1 VKKNVSLNVNLQ
13 KHGLVIVVAVCGVLV
28 LALGWLVLLGPK
40 QKTIASLKLQTAAV
54 QQQVADDL
62 SRAATARDATGA
74 PTIKTADIYKLETAM
89 PSITDMPDL
98 LLELDQTATAAGV
111 TLQSIQPAAPVDSGQ
126 GYSTVHVSLSVEG
139 NFYTVTD
146 LLYRLRNLVY
156 VQSGA
161 LEANGRI
168 FTIDTVNLA
177 PFGNQ
182 LQATITLD
190 TYVYGTAAVVSPT
203 GTPVAPTVTSTTATT
218 TGTTTTTAAPPAPAG
233 PTAAGA
239 TP

>member
-1 VKKNVSLNVNLQ
+1 MKKNVNIQ
-13 KHGLVIVVAVCGVLV
+13 KHGLLIVVAVCGVLV
-28 LALGWLVLLGPK
+28 LALGWLVLIGPK
-40 QKTIASLKLQTAAV
+40 QKTIASLKQQTAAV
-54 QQQVADDL
+54 RQQIADDL
-62 SRAATARDATGA
+62 SRAATARSATST

-98 LLELDQTATAAGV
+98 LLELDQTSKAAGV
-111 TLQSIQPAAPVDSGQ
+111 TLQSIQPSAPTDSGV
-126 GYSTVHVSLSVEG
+126 GYSTVHISLTANG

-156 VQSGA
+156 VRSGA

-168 FTIDTVNLA
+168 FAIDTVNLA

-182 LQATITLD
+182 LQATVTLD
-190 TYVYGTAAVVSPT
+190 TYVYGAIPSLTATPPT
-203 GTPVAPTVTSTTATT
+203 GTPPAATSTTSTT
-218 TGTTTTTAAPPAPAG
+218 PATTTTTTPPPPG
-233 PTAAGA
+233 PTAAGT

>member
-13 KHGLVIVVAVCGVLV
+13 KNGLVIVVAVCGVLV

-40 QKTIASLKLQTAAV
+40 QKTIANLKLQTAAV
-54 QQQVADDL
+54 RQQVADDL
-62 SRAATARDATGA
+62 SRAATARSATSA

-111 TLQSIQPAAPVDSGQ
+111 KLQSIQPSAPTDSGQ
-126 GYSTVHVSLSVEG
+126 GYATVHISLTANG

-161 LEANGRI
+161 LQANGRI

-177 PFGNQ
+177 PIGNQ
-182 LQATITLD
+182 LQATVTLD

-203 GTPVAPTVTSTTATT
+203 TGAPPVATSTTATT
-218 TGTTTTTAAPPAPAG
+218 TGATTTTSAPPAG

>member
-1 VKKNVSLNVNLQ
+1 VKKNVSLNLNLQ
-13 KHGLVIVVAVCGVLV
+13 KHGLIIVVAVCGVLV

-40 QKTIASLKLQTAAV
+40 QKSVANLKLQTAAV
-54 QQQVADDL
+54 RQQVADDL
-62 SRAATARDATGA
+62 SRAATARGATGA

-98 LLELDQTATAAGV
+98 LLELDQTANAAGV
-111 TLQSIQPAAPVDSGQ
+111 KLQSIQPAAPVDSGE
-126 GYSTVHVSLSVEG
+126 GYATVHISLTADG

-182 LQATITLD
+182 LQATVTLD
-190 TYVYGTAAVVSPT
+190 TFVYGTAEVVSPT
-203 GTPVAPTVTSTTATT
+203 TGQPAATDTSTTATT
-218 TGTTTTTAAPPAPAG
+218 TGTTTTTPAPAG

>member
-1 VKKNVSLNVNLQ
+1 MKKNVSLNLNLQ

-40 QKTIASLKLQTAAV
+40 QKSIANLKLQTAAV
-54 QQQVADDL
+54 RQQVADDL
-62 SRAATARDATGA
+62 SRAATARGATGA

-98 LLELDQTATAAGV
+98 LLELDQTANAAGV
-111 TLQSIQPAAPVDSGQ
+111 KLQSIQPAAPVDSGE
-126 GYSTVHVSLSVEG
+126 GYATVHISLTADG

-146 LLYRLRNLVY
+146 LLYRLRTLVY

-182 LQATITLD
+182 LQATVTLD
-190 TYVYGTAAVVSPT
+190 TFVYGTAEVVSPT
-203 GTPVAPTVTSTTATT
+203 TGQPAATDTSTTATT
-218 TGTTTTTAAPPAPAG
+218 TGTTTTTPAPAG

>member
-1 VKKNVSLNVNLQ
+1 VKKNVSLNLNLQ

-40 QKTIASLKLQTAAV
+40 QKSIANLKLQTAAV
-54 QQQVADDL
+54 RQQVADDL
-62 SRAATARDATGA
+62 SRAATARGATGA

-98 LLELDQTATAAGV
+98 LLELDQTANAAGV
-111 TLQSIQPAAPVDSGQ
+111 KLQSIQPAAPVDSGL
-126 GYSTVHVSLSVEG
+126 GYATVHISLTANG

-161 LEANGRI
+161 LQANGRI

-177 PFGNQ
+177 PLGNQ
-182 LQATITLD
+182 LQATLTLD
-190 TYVYGTAAVVSPT
+190 TYVYGTASVVSPT
-203 GTPVAPTVTSTTATT
+203 GTPALTDTS
-218 TGTTTTTAAPPAPAG
+218 TTTTTTTTGATTTPAPAG

>member
-1 VKKNVSLNVNLQ
+1 VKKDVKLNLNLQ
-13 KHGLVIVVAVCGVLV
+13 KHGLVIVAAVCGVLV

-40 QKTIASLKLQTAAV
+40 QNSIASINLQTAAV
-54 QQQVADDL
+54 RQQVADDL
-62 SRAATARDATGA
+62 SRAATARSATGA

-98 LLELDQTATAAGV
+98 LLELDQTANAAGV
-111 TLQSIQPAAPVDSGQ
+111 KLQSIQPAAPVDSGQ
-126 GYSTVHVSLSVEG
+126 GYSTVHVSLTGDG

-168 FTIDTVNLA
+168 FTIDTVNLV

-182 LQATITLD
+182 LQATVTLD

-203 GTPVAPTVTSTTATT
+203 GTPVPTATSTTATT
-218 TGTTTTTAAPPAPAG
+218 TGTTTTTPAPAG

>member
-1 VKKNVSLNVNLQ
+1 VKKNVSLNLNLQ

-40 QKTIASLKLQTAAV
+40 QKTIANLKLQTAAV
-54 QQQVADDL
+54 RQQVADDL

-126 GYSTVHVSLSVEG
+126 GYSTVHISLTANG

-156 VQSGA
+156 VRSGA

-168 FTIDTVNLA
+168 FTIDMVNLA

-182 LQATITLD
+182 LQATLTLD
-190 TYVYGTAAVVSPT
+190 TYVYGVAAVVSPT
-203 GTPVAPTVTSTTATT
+203 GTPPTDTSTTATT
-218 TGTTTTTAAPPAPAG
+218 TGTTTTTPAPAG

>member
-1 VKKNVSLNVNLQ
+1 VKKNVNLQ
-13 KHGLVIVVAVCGVLV
+13 KHALVIVVAVCGVLV

-40 QKTIASLKLQTAAV
+40 QKSLGDLQQQTAAV
-54 QQQVADDL
+54 RQQIADDL
-62 SRAATARDATGA
+62 SRAATARTATGA

-89 PSITDMPDL
+89 PSIMDMPDL

-111 TLQSIQPAAPVDSGQ
+111 KLQSIQPSAPADGGE
-126 GYSTVHVSLSVEG
+126 GYSTVHITLSADG
-139 NFYTVTD
+139 NFYTITD

-156 VQSGA
+156 VRSGA

-168 FTIDTVNLA
+168 FAIDTVNLS

-182 LQATITLD
+182 LQATVTLD
-190 TYVYGTAAVVSPT
+190 TYVYGAVATST
-203 GTPVAPTVTSTTATT
+203 GTPLTATSTTPTT
-218 TGTTTTTAAPPAPAG
+218 TGTTTTTPAASG

>member
-1 VKKNVSLNVNLQ
+1 VKKNVNLQ
-13 KHGLVIVVAVCGVLV
+13 KHALVIVVAVCGVLV

-40 QKTIASLKLQTAAV
+40 QKRVGDLGQQTAAV
-54 QQQVADDL
+54 RQQIADDL
-62 SRAATARDATGA
+62 SRAATARSATGA

-98 LLELDQTATAAGV
+98 LLELDQTAKAAGV
-111 TLQSIQPAAPVDSGQ
+111 KLQSIQPSAPADGGA
-126 GYSTVHVSLSVEG
+126 GYSTVHVTVMADG

-146 LLYRLRNLVY
+146 LLYRLRTLVY
-156 VQSGA
+156 VRSGA
-161 LEANGRI
+161 LQANGRI
-168 FTIDTVNLA
+168 FTIDTVNLS
-177 PFGNQ
+177 PFGSQ

-190 TYVYGTAAVVSPT
+190 TYVYGAAASSSATPLTTSPS
-203 GTPVAPTVTSTTATT
+203 STTA
-218 TGTTTTTAAPPAPAG
+218 GTTTTTTSSSG

>member
-1 VKKNVSLNVNLQ
+1 MKKNVNLQ
-13 KHGLVIVVAVCGVLV
+13 KHGLLIVVAVCGLV
-28 LALGWLVLLGPK
+28 VVALGWLLLLGPK
-40 QKTIASLKLQTAAV
+40 QKTIASLAQQTAAV
-54 QQQVADDL
+54 RQQVADDL
-62 SRAATARDATGA
+62 SRAATARGATGA

-98 LLELDQTATAAGV
+98 LLELDQTAQAAGV
-111 TLQSIQPAAPVDSGQ
+111 KLQSIQPSAPIDSGE
-126 GYSTVHVSLSVEG
+126 GYSSVHISLTANG
-139 NFYTVTD
+139 NFYTITD

-156 VQSGA
+156 VRSGA

-203 GTPVAPTVTSTTATT
+203 GTPGTPTDTSTDLDDRPDHDD
-218 TGTTTTTAAPPAPAG
+218 GCPARPG
-233 PTAAGA
+233 RPTAAGA